1 MDRLTVI
8 LPAAGKGQRLDLPYP
23 KEIMRIEKDRGLIDY
38 SFDLFKNFKRSEVNF
53 VVVINEHKTEIVK
66 YLAKYKEFFD
76 ISFTYQNPKEL
87 EYTGA
92 IKSAKHL
99 FGEYNLVLLPDTV
112 LKLSPSFD
120 IKNKLKKILD
130 DHPFTFLFYNDPES
144 ATLKTKGCLR
154 LNKSSLVIEYE
165 DKPLTGLE
173 RFNGYWC
180 GFGFRKNNFDKNIEY
195 MEFSTLKLKGPKLNI
210 EETDI
215 FNSSIIQVEYYE
227 DLGTWEKIQKIL
239 SGTKNKDFNYRMR

>member
-173 RFNGYWC
+173 
-180 GFGFRKNNFDKNIEY
+180 
-195 MEFSTLKLKGPKLNI
+195 
-210 EETDI
+210 
-215 FNSSIIQVEYYE
+215 
-227 DLGTWEKIQKIL
+227 DLMVTGVGLVFEKTILIKIL
-239 SGTKNKDFNYRMR
+239 SIWNFQR